1 MRLRRFVLVGAI
13 AAAAAVLAIA
23 VRSFVR
29 ARGYVHMRRAVVSA
43 DAEATARGRLPGMQ
57 RVTLRTSDGL
67 RLQGWFAPGAQRAA
81 VILVHGGGANRMQL
95 LDEACLFSRHGYG
108 VLVYDSRANG
118 ESDGATV
125 TWGDGEQR
133 DVSAALDYVSA
144 RPDVD
149 PGRIAVLGFSIGASS
164 VAMATSGDSRARAVI
179 LYATW
184 SSFEAE
190 IKQKFRRYGPLS
202 WWPALYAMRGAG
214 IEPHNIRPLDALKRI
229 SPRPLLMIAGV
240 LDDDTPVAIMQ
251 TLFATAGEPKEL
263 WVVPRA
269 GHGGV
274 FAAAPAEYETR
285 VVGFLDHALL
295 GIEAPR

>member
-13 AAAAAVLAIA
+13 AAAAMLAIA
-23 VRSFVR
+23 VRGFVR
-29 ARGYVHMRRAVVSA
+29 ARGYLHMRRTVVSA
-43 DAEATARGRLPGMQ
+43 DAEATARGRLPGMT

-67 RLQGWFAPGAQRAA
+67 RLLGWFAPGAQRAA
-81 VILVHGGGANRMQL
+81 VILVHGGGANRLQL

-118 ESDGATV
+118 ESDGATD

-149 PGRIAVLGFSIGASS
+149 PGRIAVLGFSIGGSS
-164 VAMATSGDSRARAVI
+164 VAMETSGDTRARAVI

-190 IKQKFRRYGPLS
+190 MKEKFHRYGPLS
-202 WWPALYAMRGAG
+202 WWPALYAMRAAG
-214 IEPHNIRPLDALKRI
+214 IDPENIRPIEALRRI
-229 SPRPLLMIAGV
+229 SPRPLLMIAGTR
-240 LDDDTPVAIMQ
+240 DDDTPVAIMQ
-251 TLFATAGEPKEL
+251 TLFAAAGEPKEL
-263 WVVPRA
+263 WVVPGA

-274 FAAAPAEYETR
+274 FATAPVEYETR
-285 VVGFLDHALL
+285 VTRFLDHALL
-295 GIEAPR
+295 DVGCG